1 MRYLLAKMIDSF
13 EQGLVPLFSSPTLA
27 ALLYL
32 RVAIISFAS
41 IVFISFL
48 AEKIQAQKQ
57 LKQGVKTLLIV
68 LTIFLSVAGVFF
80 FEFETDSQLWSLA
93 LLFFFAAFSMERN
106 KFASWLTFSLVIAL
120 FIGWFFMF
128 PLI

>member
-1 MRYLLAKMIDSF
+1 MRYLLAQMIVSF
-13 EQGLVPLFSSPTLA
+13 EQGLVPVFSSPTLA

-32 RVAIISFAS
+32 RAAVVSFAS

-48 AEKIQAQKQ
+48 VEKIQDQKQ
-57 LKQGVKTLLIV
+57 LKQGVKTLLS
-68 LTIFLSVAGVFF
+68 LLAIFLGVAGVFF
-80 FEFETDSQLWSLA
+80 SAFETESQLWSLA
-93 LLFFFAAFSMERN
+93 LLFFFAAFLTEKR
-106 KFASWLTFSLVIAL
+106 KFASWLTVSLAAAL